1 MLNILIEEFYKIIPP
16 FSICTLLVF
25 FALALFDFLSLGA
38 MNFSLNNQVQHKK
51 AIQHH
56 NSHLSNTM
64 STWNTLN
71 NQLGCQ
77 REIPVIYH
85 TPG

>member
-16 FSICTLLVF
+16 FSICTLAF
-25 FALALFDFLSLGA
+25 FDFLSLGA
-38 MNFSLNNQVQHKK
+38 MNFSENIPVQHKK
-51 AIQHH
+51 AIPHH

-64 STWNTLN
+64 FTWSLN